1 MTTFQA
7 MWEITEISLA
17 DANLL
22 FEEKL
27 ESVVGRK
34 RCFNAR
40 GNNLSVQLQITRLTV
55 LRQQLWG
62 SQLLYLQ

>member
-7 MWEITEISLA
+7 MWEVTEISLA

-27 ESVVGRK
+27 ESVVGTK
-34 RCFNAR
+34 PCFIAR